1 MNGLSGMAALSVAA
15 GLVLALGVV
24 FITRSASGST
34 AAAVVVHLSMT
45 VAFVLK

>member
-1 MNGLSGMAALSVAA
+1 MNGLSGMTALSVAA

-34 AAAVVVHLSMT
+34 AAVLVHLSMT
-45 VAFVLK
+45 VALVVQ